1 MIFRII
7 QQTVTNEVSA
17 LGGVSLK
24 VPGPEVLSALSDFG
38 IELPQSQFTALY
50 RIQLRGTIFYSR
62 QYGRVTKRNSYTVMY
77 QDRTK
82 QCKQYGAIDYFLY
95 VRRGIVAVLEPLCPT
110 PGSCRDHFD
119 VNTGILDLHK
129 FLHPVSFEDGCVV
142 CLAEDIMN
150 GCLFLDFDCAKYIV
164 AFPSCMVFD

>member
-38 IELPQSQFTALY
+38 IELPQSQFIALY

-82 QCKQYGAIDYFLY
+82 QCKQYGAIDYLLY
-95 VRRGIVAVLEPLCPT
+95 VKKSILAILKPLCPT

-119 VNTGILDLHK
+119 INTSILDLHK
-129 FLHPVSFEDGCVV
+129 FLHRFIEDGYVV

-150 GCLFLDFDCAKYIV
+150 KCVFLDFDCAKYIV
-164 AFPSCMVFD
+164 TFPSCIMFD